1 MMYSKTLII
10 LTLLLAVA
18 LIYLVYD
25 CKCDRENFQNETSAV
40 TTVNTIPNSVM
51 NYSIGDEGEGEG
63 EGEEEVEGVEGIE
76 ELEEEIKMT
85 TPSVTLTEVTL
96 PKPEENTMSKHTF
109 NYTNVPKKTFSD
121 MENIEFYEFKS
132 QESKIDITNTD
143 LNNFTFSVLI
153 KPTLSSDTN
162 KKEEEN
168 RKKIIAS
175 SNSWYIE
182 LKSNVCKFVYNG
194 VAVESKI
201 IINFEKYY
209 LVSAVVSNSYIAIL
223 VNGNETRKEYNVP
236 EISTKSIKLGLSGKN
251 TNRFN
256 GFMGNIDIVSG
267 NLTSDEICERNK
279 FCSTETPTCSFK
291 AAGKTR
297 MDCVKL
303 CDNDD
308 NCSSVECQSI
318 CLDCKEPRNC
328 EWLSLDE
335 NDDYREVSVPDA
347 PEIRALAHG
356 DGQIVLDWSA
366 PNNNGS
372 PIKNYAIIVNESFNK
387 NNGVTFRQLAD
398 TKCTACEYVI
408 NGLKNRIYYDVS
420 VAAVN
425 DIGISDFSNIESV
438 APMGKMRN
446 SEVSNLLIEDD
457 AEIENSARKI
467 ISDELNDQI
476 CEGVLSQS
484 RDSHYLNKKRVR
496 FAEQVKEELV
506 PKLFK

>member
-1 MMYSKTLII
+1 
-10 LTLLLAVA
+10 
-18 LIYLVYD
+18 
-25 CKCDRENFQNETSAV
+25 
-40 TTVNTIPNSVM
+40 
-51 NYSIGDEGEGEG
+51 
-63 EGEEEVEGVEGIE
+63 
-76 ELEEEIKMT
+76 
-85 TPSVTLTEVTL
+85 
-96 PKPEENTMSKHTF
+96 
-109 NYTNVPKKTFSD
+109 
-121 MENIEFYEFKS
+121 
-132 QESKIDITNTD
+132 
-143 LNNFTFSVLI
+143 
-153 KPTLSSDTN
+153 
-162 KKEEEN
+162 
-168 RKKIIAS
+168 
-175 SNSWYIE
+175 
-182 LKSNVCKFVYNG
+182 
-194 VAVESKI
+194 
-201 IINFEKYY
+201 
-209 LVSAVVSNSYIAIL
+209 VVSNSYIAIL
-223 VNGNETRKEYNVP
+223 INGNETRKEYNVP
-236 EISTKSIKLGLSGKN
+236 RISTNSIKLGLSGKN

-256 GFMGNIDIVSG
+256 GFMGNFDIVSG
-267 NLTSDEICERNK
+267 SLTEQEICERHK

-308 NCSSVECQSI
+308 NCSSIECQSI

-328 EWLSLDE
+328 EWLNLDS

-347 PEIRALAHG
+347 PELRALAHG

-398 TKCTACEYVI
+398 TRCTACEYII

-425 DIGISDFSNIESV
+425 DIGIGDFSNIESV
-438 APMGKMRN
+438 APMGKMKN

-457 AEIENSARKI
+457 AEIENSSRKI
-467 ISDELNDQI
+467 ISDELNNQI

-496 FAEQVKEELV
+496 FADQVKEELV
-506 PKLFK
+506 PKLLK